1 MWKWGEGCI
10 GRGLPVGL
18 DQLVWKGA
26 GEDGTIGLEVCI
38 EAREGGLLQHHP
50 PLGHLLLQQA
60 GGGGGTLTADS
71 YTKIQCSRSGPDLLG
86 FVILKLPGYV
96 TYCDQCC
103 GSIPVLDPDPISQ
116 HRTDRIQLLFSK
128 IFKSIS

>member
-1 MWKWGEGCI
+1 MAKLRNTVVLKINTSFYITMWKWGEGCI

-60 GGGGGTLTADS
+60 GWGGG
-71 YTKIQCSRSGPDLLG
+71 
-86 FVILKLPGYV
+86 
-96 TYCDQCC
+96 
-103 GSIPVLDPDPISQ
+103 
-116 HRTDRIQLLFSK
+116 H
-128 IFKSIS
+128 